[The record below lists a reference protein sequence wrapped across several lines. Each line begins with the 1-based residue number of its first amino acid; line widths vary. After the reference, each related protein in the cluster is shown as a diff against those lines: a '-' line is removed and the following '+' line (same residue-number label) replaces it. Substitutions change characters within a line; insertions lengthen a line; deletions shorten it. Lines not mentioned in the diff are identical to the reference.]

1 MLDKFA
7 INQIWSLLYEGY
19 GIRTVA
25 RMTGVARNIV
35 RRSQRN
41 MPRPN
46 RETCAAMLE
55 AERLAHDPGARR
67 FSDEE
72 EALRE
77 LKS

>member
-7 INQIWSLLYEGY
+7 INQIWSLLHEGC

-25 RMTGVARNIV
+25 RMTGVARNTV

-41 MPRPN
+41 MPS
-46 RETCAAMLE
+46 REAWAAIQE
-55 AERLAHDPGARR
+55 ARRLAHDPGARR